1 MNANATRMKSEPAP
15 SWRTAPAPAAAPR
28 SDHNGANTDVDADIA
43 AEVEKQLAAQ
53 RAELTAKLVAE
64 RAEQRRKAAMTE
76 EAARKAAAAA
86 AAKKALA
93 SPAAALAIGSEFA
106 PEDIERLQRM
116 LAAAGV
122 KLVAAAPVRRV
133 AIANDDSDTGDV
145 PDADYSDTERVQV
158 ELSALLDLMGVV
170 CVKDVQE
177 HVLRDDGAVMS
188 PSNVRYHMKKLANR
202 GAVKKVEQRYKLPGL
217 GWRTRDVWSKDSQK
231 LLEVLEGKKTVRS

>member
-1 MNANATRMKSEPAP
+1 MNANATRTKSEPAP
-15 SWRTAPAPAAAPR
+15 SRRTAPAPAAAPR
-28 SDHNGANTDVDADIA
+28 SDHNGASADVDADIA

-64 RAEQRRKAAMTE
+64 RAEQRRKE

-93 SPAAALAIGSEFA
+93 AAPLPAPVSSEFA

-122 KLVAAAPVRRV
+122 KLVAAAPARRAVV
-133 AIANDDSDTGDV
+133 ADDDSDTGDV
-145 PDADYSDTERVQV
+145 PENDYSDTERVQI
-158 ELSALLDLMGVV
+158 EIMALLDLLGLVRV
-170 CVKDVQE
+170 RDIQE
-177 HVLRDDGAVMS
+177 HVLREDGSIMS

-202 GAVKKVEQRYKLPGL
+202 NVVKKVEERYNLPGL
-217 GWRTRDVWSKDSQK
+217 GWRTRDVWSKDPQK
-231 LLEVLEGKKTVRS
+231 LLEVLEGRKTVRS